1 MLALLLFAPLLQE
14 PAPAAPP
21 DPARAAWQTLLESY
35 EKAAAIRLRLRIA
48 LEDPAAEETEAMTL
62 RLALTAELLRP
73 SAGRILLEGEAVATG
88 EEPEPIRELYVGDG
102 TAVYEVDDEARE
114 ARTQGQA
121 WSDSEPM
128 FFLTFLGRG
137 WTGESVGDERVAFLP
152 AREDHPDWT
161 GLALTGLDLFG
172 EEGTSTAWLDARGAL
187 QSFTIPV
194 GGSAVLV
201 ATVESLELLAEADPQ
216 DFVHP
221 LPEGYEVIAAPE
233 PPDFGD
239 DLLPVGA
246 AAPDVRLIGMD
257 DVEFSLADLAG
268 KTVLLNFWFFH

>member
-21 DPARAAWQTLLESY
+21 EPARAAWQKLLASY

-73 SAGRILLEGEAVATG
+73 NAGRILLEGEAVAAG
-88 EEPEPIRELYVGDG
+88 EEPEPIRELYLGDG

-114 ARTQGQA
+114 ARAQGQA
-121 WSDSEPM
+121 WSDCEPM

-137 WTGESVGDERVAFLP
+137 WTGESVGAEQIAFLP

-172 EEGTSTAWLDARGAL
+172 EEGTSTAWLDAGGAL

-201 ATVESLELLAEADPQ
+201 ATVESLELLAEADPK
-216 DFVHP
+216 DFIRP
-221 LPEGYEVIAAPE
+221 LPEGYEVIAAAPSITL
-233 PPDFGD
+233 DG

-257 DVEFSLADLAG
+257 DVEFSLSSLAG

>member
-21 DPARAAWQTLLESY
+21 EPARAAWQAVLKTY
-35 EKAAAIRLRLRIA
+35 EDAAAIRLRLRIA

-62 RLALTAELLRP
+62 QLALAAELMRP
-73 SAGRILLEGEAVATG
+73 GAGRILLEGSAVAAG
-88 EEPEPIRELYVGDG
+88 EEPEPIRELYLGDG

-114 ARTQGQA
+114 ARVQGQA
-121 WSDSEPM
+121 WSDCEP
-128 FFLTFLGRG
+128 
-137 WTGESVGDERVAFLP
+137 SVGDEQVAFLP

-172 EEGTSTAWLDARGAL
+172 EEGTSTAWLDATGSL

-201 ATVESLELLAEADPQ
+201 ATVESLELLAKADPK
-216 DFVHP
+216 DFIRA
-221 LPEGYEVIAAPE
+221 LPEGYEVIAAAE
-233 PPDFGD
+233 LPDLAEG
-239 DLLPVGA
+239 LLPVGA
-246 AAPDVRLIGMD
+246 AAPDVRMIGMD
-257 DVEFSLADLAG
+257 DVEFSLASLAG